1 MAFQDDHRGVFVPTN
16 NLTND
21 MTDLLNQHLK
31 GKEFLYRSKY
41 GGETFG
47 EIESCFVCN
56 SVTWDQD
63 TSKNF
68 KANLDWVKTHNRK
81 DKIKPEPIPV
91 TNPYSAYRPQIRIMS
106 TTGIGYTID
115 EIFILNDK

>member
-1 MAFQDDHRGVFVPTN
+1 MAFQEDNRGVLVPTN

-31 GKEFLYRSKY
+31 GKKFVYRSKY

-47 EIESCFVCN
+47 EIESCFVFN
-56 SVTWDQD
+56 SMTWDVA

-68 KANLDWVKTHNRK
+68 TANLKWIKTRNRK
-81 DKIKPEPIPV
+81 GEKPEPIPV
-91 TNPYSAYRPQIRIMS
+91 TNPYSAYRPQIRIKS